1 MLRKSTLFLF
11 MTLIT
16 ACANATGMTPTITLP
31 APTQTAVPL
40 NTSTITSTSLP
51 THTSTP
57 QAIIL
62 TFTKNAFCRRG
73 PSTQYFDI
81 GSFKA
86 GDTTQAVGR
95 NDAEP
100 RWWYVLRAEAGY
112 CWVSESTV
120 ELNPAAEALPVREPE
135 KSLPQTPPDL
145 WVDRVCKQAGFAITL
160 NWAPSSTADGY
171 IVYVNGEQ
179 RQDIKKATQKSY
191 VIKLPKNEPV
201 SYSFEAYNSIGTG
214 ERITFE
220 DACP

>member
-1 MLRKSTLFLF
+1 MFQKSILFLF
-11 MTLIT
+11 MILIT
-16 ACANATGMTPTITLP
+16 ACASAPGMTPTVTLP
-31 APTQTAVPL
+31 VPTQTAAPS
-40 NTSTITSTSLP
+40 NTPTITPGLLP
-51 THTSTP
+51 THTFTP
-57 QAIIL
+57 EAIML

-81 GSFKA
+81 GSFNA

-95 NDAEP
+95 NDTDP

-120 ELNPAAEALPVREPE
+120 ELNPAAGALPVREPE

-145 WVDRVCKQAGFAITL
+145 WVDRICKQAGFAVTL
-160 NWAPSSTADGY
+160 NWTPSSTADGY
-171 IVYVNGEQ
+171 SVYVNGVQ
-179 RQDIKKATQKSY
+179 KQDIKKATQKSY
-191 VIKLPKNEPV
+191 VIKLPKNQPV